1 MNLGPRARYN
11 EFVKSW
17 LENWDLMSLTTSKVD
32 LDDKKMKIDLF
43 DLKKIIIGTIWG
55 DQFLCICTQVWLQV
69 QLLIATVFF
78 S

>member
-17 LENWDLMSLTTSKVD
+17 LENWNLMSLTTSKVD

-43 DLKKIIIGTIWG
+43 DLKKIIIGTI
-55 DQFLCICTQVWLQV
+55 
-69 QLLIATVFF
+69 
-78 S
+78 